1 MMPSTLPVSSS
12 CGGLWCATA
21 EKCTQAVNLEGA
33 LNLQRHRK
41 CFQVSSRG
49 EAAVVMAEH
58 GDGKEEPA
66 GLEQVEYHMFPKG
79 KQLLRNQ
86 HVNLLL
92 RGLVP
97 RRVNIS
103 ASRPLGRACDSSL
116 AFKAVQRQSCQIVL
130 STGMK
135 VEMEGTARDDAVRRP
150 GTNANIAEIQKS

>member
-1 MMPSTLPVSSS
+1 MQCLTLAYSKTSTLVGYNTALLDCVQVLKFRCFSDPPFYPSFSSHSKLPQPV
-12 CGGLWCATA
+12 
-21 EKCTQAVNLEGA
+21 
-33 LNLQRHRK
+33 
-41 CFQVSSRG
+41 
-49 EAAVVMAEH
+49 
-58 GDGKEEPA
+58 

-116 AFKAVQRQSCQIVL
+116 AFKAVQRQSCQTVL

-135 VEMEGTARDDAVRRP
+135 VGCSLGVALFAAVLQQLKYTVFFILGP
-150 GTNANIAEIQKS
+150 GGDGRHCKW